1 MLKACV
7 FLFAPV
13 GRVTACSGE
22 AMRYLATG
30 ASSEEDEE
38 EDEDDVRLLLLI
50 DVIFSA

>member
-30 ASSEEDEE
+30 LPQRKTRRKTRMMSVSS
-38 EDEDDVRLLLLI
+38 
-50 DVIFSA
+50 FSSM